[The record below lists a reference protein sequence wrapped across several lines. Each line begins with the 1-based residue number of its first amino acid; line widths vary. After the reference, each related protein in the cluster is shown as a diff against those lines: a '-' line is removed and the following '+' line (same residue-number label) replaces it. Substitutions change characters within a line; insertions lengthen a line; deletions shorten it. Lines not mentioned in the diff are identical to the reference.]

1 VPKLKL
7 TGFRHRHR
15 YRRGN
20 YKHHRTPWVSIVGNP
35 NSGKTAIFNRLTG
48 LHHKIG
54 NYPGVTVE
62 RKIGRLKGDKILI
75 EDLPGTYS
83 LNSRSSDE
91 KIVADFVQ
99 SWREAEHRPNAVIVV
114 LDATNLSR
122 NIYLALQILD
132 WNIPTIIVLNM
143 MDEANKLGIQ
153 IDVNLLG
160 RKLNNDHIIPAC
172 AKDGLGIEAIIETVV
187 HICTADHSQKSPPIH
202 LTPVRKKEF
211 LKEIMDYLELRT
223 NRLYLSPEIDTI
235 RLIAHE
241 NYFDYMKPYLNGEDQ
256 TELKMLI
263 EKTRNRFN
271 DAGISYLS
279 LESQVRYQFIDME
292 LAPAFLNPSRKER
305 ILSDKIDSILT
316 HPVMGILIFAL
327 IMGFIFQSVFSW
339 AQFPMGLIENG
350 VTQFGTYIASV
361 LPASAFKHLIIDG
374 IIPGVGNV
382 LIFFPQIILLVFFIS
397 ILEDSGYMARMAFM
411 TDHLMRKVGLNG
423 KSVLPLLS
431 GFACAIPAVMASR
444 TIENWRDRVLIILLI
459 PLMSC
464 SARLPVYTLLI
475 SAFIPREVILGFVE
489 LQGIVLMAV
498 YFLGFFS
505 ALFIAF
511 VIKVI
516 TSKKKKLPFLMELP
530 PYRLPMIR
538 SLWWRVYDSG
548 KTFLLNAGS
557 IILAMTIILWFL
569 ASYPRTDPQSNLT
582 ALEKVEQSYA
592 GKIGRLME
600 PVIKPLGFDWKIGV
614 GLITSFAA
622 REVIISTFA
631 TLYNI
636 ESEAEQNVVSLKT
649 ALREDHYA
657 DGRPVFSLMTALSLL
672 VFFVYAA
679 QCMSTFAIIKRE
691 TNSWRYPFIMLAY
704 MNGLAYIASL
714 SVYQIGSWLL

>member
-1 VPKLKL
+1 LRL
-7 TGFRHRHR
+7 AGFRHRHQ
-15 YRRGN
+15 YRHGISK
-20 YKHHRTPWVSIVGNP
+20 YHKTPWVSIIGNP

-62 RKIGRLKGDKILI
+62 RKIGRLKGRKII
-75 EDLPGTYS
+75 VEDLPGTYS
-83 LNSRSSDE
+83 LNAQSIDE
-91 KIVADFVQ
+91 KIVAEFVQ
-99 SWREAEHRPNAVIVV
+99 SWREAKHRPNAIIVV

-122 NIYLALQILD
+122 NIFLALQILD

-143 MDEANKLGIQ
+143 MDEAKKLGIQ
-153 IDVNLLG
+153 IDVNLLR
-160 RKLNNDHIIPAC
+160 RKLDNDHIIPAC
-172 AKDGLGIEAIIETVV
+172 AKDGLGIDAIIETVV
-187 HICTADHSQKSPPIH
+187 HICTADHSQKSPP
-202 LTPVRKKEF
+202 TPFSSDGQKEF
-211 LKEIMDYLELRT
+211 LDELIHFLGERN
-223 NRLYLSPEIDTI
+223 NRLYLSPEIDAV
-235 RLIAHE
+235 RLVAYE
-241 NYFDYMKPYLNGEDQ
+241 NYFTYIKPYLSDKEQ
-256 TELKMLI
+256 TQLKMLI
-263 EKTRNRFN
+263 DKTRKRFG
-271 DAGISYLS
+271 DAASYVS
-279 LESQVRYQFIDME
+279 LESRVRYQFIDTE

-305 ILSDKIDSILT
+305 VLSDKIDNVLT
-316 HPVMGILIFAL
+316 HPVWGMLVFTL

-339 AQFPMGLIENG
+339 AQYPMALIEKG
-350 VTQFGTYIASV
+350 VTQFGVYIETIF
-361 LPASAFKHLIIDG
+361 PASMVKNMVIDG

-382 LIFFPQIILLVFFIS
+382 LIFFPQIILLVLFIS
-397 ILEDSGYMARMAFM
+397 LLEDSGYMARMAFM

-475 SAFIPREVILGFVE
+475 SAFIPRTILLGFIE
-489 LQGIVLMAV
+489 LQGIVLLAV

-511 VIKVI
+511 MIKIV
-516 TSKKKKLPFLMELP
+516 TAKRKKTQFLLELP

-538 SLWWRVYDSG
+538 SIWWRVYDSG

-557 IILAMTIILWFL
+557 IILAITILLWFL
-569 ASYPRTDPQSNLT
+569 ASNPRPDPNT
-582 ALEKVEQSYA
+582 TMTPKEKVEQSYA
-592 GKIGRLME
+592 GQLGRLLE

-636 ESEAEQNVVSLKT
+636 ESEAEQDVVSLKT

-657 DGRPVFSLMTALSLL
+657 DGRPVFSLMTTLSLL

-704 MNGLAYIASL
+704 MNVLAYIASL
-714 SVYQIGSWLL
+714 SVYQIGNWLF

>member
-1 VPKLKL
+1 MRL
-7 TGFRHRHR
+7 TGFRHQHHKRHR
-15 YRRGN
+15 FF
-20 YKHHRTPWVSIVGNP
+20 KHHRTPWVSIIGNP

-62 RKIGRLKGDKILI
+62 RKIGRLKNHKILV

-83 LNSRSSDE
+83 LNAQSMDE

-99 SWREAEHRPNAVIVV
+99 SWREPDNRPNAIIVV

-132 WNIPTIIVLNM
+132 WNIPTVIVLNM
-143 MDEANKLGIQ
+143 MDEVKKLGIQ
-153 IDVNLLG
+153 IDLDLL
-160 RKLNNDHIIPAC
+160 RHKLNNDHIIQTC
-172 AKDGLGIEAIIETVV
+172 AKDGLGIEEIIETVI
-187 HICTADHSQKSPPIH
+187 HLCMADHSYKPSTFQFEANITNDFIH
-202 LTPVRKKEF
+202 NITEF
-211 LKEIMDYLELRT
+211 LESHN
-223 NRLYLSPEIDTI
+223 NRLYLSPVVDSV
-235 RLIAHE
+235 RLIAHDYYF
-241 NYFDYMKPYLNGEDQ
+241 NYIKSYLNTEDQ
-256 TELKMLI
+256 EELKQRIMGAR
-263 EKTRNRFN
+263 EKLREHAVQYMT
-271 DAGISYLS
+271 
-279 LESQVRYQFIDME
+279 LEPKIRYQYIDTE
-292 LAPAFLNPSRKER
+292 LAPAFTNPGNKER
-305 ILSDKIDSILT
+305 ILSDRIDNVLT
-316 HPVMGILIFAL
+316 HPVWGMLFFVL

-339 AQFPMGLIENG
+339 AQYPMSLIEKG
-350 VTQFGTYIASV
+350 ITS
-361 LPASAFKHLIIDG
+361 LSAFAGPLIPESTVKNMILEG

-382 LIFFPQIILLVFFIS
+382 LVFFPQIILLVFFIS
-397 ILEDSGYMARMAFM
+397 LLEDSGYMARMAFM

-444 TIENWRDRVLIILLI
+444 TIESWRDRVLIILLI

-475 SAFIPREVILGFVE
+475 SAFVPRMTFMGFIE
-489 LQGIVLMAV
+489 LQGVVLLAI

-511 VIKVI
+511 VIKMF
-516 TSKKKKLPFLMELP
+516 TAKKRKSNLLMELP
-530 PYRLPMIR
+530 PYRFPMVASI
-538 SLWWRVYDSG
+538 WWRVYDSG

-557 IILAMTIILWFL
+557 IILAVTILLWFL
-569 ASYPRTDPQSNLT
+569 AANPHQNNSQIKTSR
-582 ALEKVEQSYA
+582 ERVEESYA
-592 GKIGRLME
+592 GRIGHFIE
-600 PVIKPLGFDWKIGV
+600 PVIKPLGFDWKIGI

-636 ESEAEQNVVSLKT
+636 ESEGKEGTVSLQK
-649 ALREDHYA
+649 ALHDDHYP
-657 DGRPVFSLMTALSLL
+657 DGRPVFSLLSAVSLL

-679 QCMSTFAIIKRE
+679 QCMSTFAIVKRE
-691 TNSWRYPFIMLAY
+691 TNSWRYPFLMLGYMNSLAY
-704 MNGLAYIASL
+704 LVSFT
-714 SVYQIGSWLL
+714 VYQLGSYWF